1 MNSFSNCVILAYG
14 IDCLVSIAGETIVIL
29 CRRNAGH
36 RRANEGKREAANCS
50 NFLPYDGGITYLNK
64 HVQLYLCT
72 FSKNRNKTI
81 MQKNTLSY

>member
-1 MNSFSNCVILAYG
+1 MNSFSNCVILVYG